1 MLKWLIGRRVAAFER
16 LYGYDTS
23 YVREMLAADPRA
35 VMALNGI
42 SRMARY
48 RRDVPK
54 AAWYAA
60 KLVGAL
66 AEDCGPCTQLVVTMA
81 ERAGVPS
88 ALLGALI
95 ARDEAAMTPEVAL
108 AFRFAE
114 AAVAR
119 EPRAEEYR
127 DEIVKRWGE
136 RGLISLSFAIAT
148 SRFYPALKYALG
160 HGQSCMRI
168 TIGGEAAPVLRR
180 AA

>member
-1 MLKWLIGRRVAAFER
+1 MLKWLIGRRIAAFER
-16 LYGYDTS
+16 AYGYDTS
-23 YVREMLAADPRA
+23 YVRDMLDADPRA
-35 VMALNGI
+35 VLALGGI
-42 SRMARY
+42 DRMARY

-54 AAWYAA
+54 EAWYAA
-60 KLVGAL
+60 KLVAVL

-88 ALLGALI
+88 AVLRAII
-95 ARDEAAMTPEVAL
+95 ARDEVAMNADVAL

-114 AAVAR
+114 AVVAR
-119 EPRAEEYR
+119 DARM
-127 DEIVKRWGE
+127 DERREAVVERWGE
-136 RGLISLSFAIAT
+136 CGLISLTFAIMA

-160 HGQSCMRI
+160 HGQSCMRV